1 MKDSKRS
8 IYVWDGLIFVYLL
21 LCQILLIYPFKS
33 SIYLSI
39 IKMIIWVILLAIV
52 YKKNGFPKDNSYFKK
67 LGIKYAIMYCFIYI
81 ILIYGLG
88 LFTGFSRTIY
98 SHTINKMF
106 ENMFPVLIMVTSREI
121 IRYII
126 CKKSE
131 GNVKSLIFLTLT
143 FVLYDVLL
151 SFYYY
156 DFNNSEQVFIFVC
169 LEVFSIIAK
178 QSLFTY
184 ITYKVSLIPTLILNL
199 VLELM
204 WYVVPIMPD
213 LGNYIT
219 SVLGILLP
227 YYLYYKM
234 NNMVKYS
241 DKQDISNDKN
251 KIFIPPILLMVIAI
265 FILVS
270 GVGKLKMIAIA
281 SNSMNPTYYKGD
293 AIIYSKEEA
302 SNIVEGD
309 ILVFKSDNMIITHR
323 VVDIIKTGN
332 KLQFKTKG
340 DNNESADAELVNED
354 NVYGKVKYVVKYIGY
369 PTIKLLELLNK

>member
-1 MKDSKRS
+1 M
-8 IYVWDGLIFVYLL
+8 WDGLIFVYLL

-33 SIYLSI
+33 SVYLSI
-39 IKMIIWVILLAIV
+39 IKMIIWVILLVIV

-131 GNVKSLIFLTLT
+131 GNIKSLIFITLT
-143 FVLYDVLL
+143 FILYDVLL
-151 SFYYY
+151 SSYYY
-156 DFNNSEQVFIFVC
+156 DFNTLEQVFIFIC
-169 LEVFSIIAK
+169 LEVLSIIAK

-184 ITYKVSLIPTLILNL
+184 ISYKVSLIPTLILNL

-234 NNMVKYS
+234 NKMVKYS
-241 DKQDISNDKN
+241 DKQDIYNDKN

-293 AIIYSKEEA
+293 AVIYSKEDA

-340 DNNESADAELVNED
+340 DNNDSADAELVNED

-369 PTIKLLELLNK
+369 PTVKLLEMFNK